1 MPNANCWFVGRPSC
15 GFTVIFITGRFRDLS
30 PRPCQ
35 WARRSKLPRWRHK
48 FTFHG
53 PRLSALTKQFFFRRA
68 RISTHTSNWI
78 FLLSHRVNEKMY
90 FWKRKKWF
98 SMRDLEQG
106 EKKKNKKKKRTFQQ
120 VSTPLPKLPEKANI
134 VFVFP
139 RPGPLYIAL
148 SKETENLRF
157 SLIAVLPRAR
167 IFWTFWLRGKG
178 NLSFA
183 VFQRMLNDFS
193 RSSYP
198 ADTRKSF

>member
-1 MPNANCWFVGRPSC
+1 
-15 GFTVIFITGRFRDLS
+15 
-30 PRPCQ
+30 
-35 WARRSKLPRWRHK
+35 
-48 FTFHG
+48 
-53 PRLSALTKQFFFRRA
+53 
-68 RISTHTSNWI
+68 
-78 FLLSHRVNEKMY
+78 
-90 FWKRKKWF
+90 
-98 SMRDLEQG
+98 MRDLEQG

-120 VSTPLPKLPEKANI
+120 VSTPLPKLPEKANT